1 MYTCAKCKVYAC
13 SAEVER
19 ALPKNCPMRNELL
32 LKKAL
37 SEYEKP
43 DNHDFYVTSSEIES
57 LGYGQWVRVKETI
70 EFCKRMGYR
79 RLGLAFCRGLRKEA
93 EILSDILTRH
103 GFTVVSVICKAGG
116 IDKSCVG
123 IAGERKVHPGEFEP
137 MCNPVFQASLLNEQ
151 KTEFNIALGLCVGH
165 DSFLYRYS
173 DAFVTTLVVKDR
185 VLAHN
190 PAGALYCSEGYYK
203 EKLLEGQ
210 E

>member
-1 MYTCAKCKVYAC
+1 MYMCAKCKVYAC
-13 SAEVER
+13 SAGEKK
-19 ALPKNCPMRNELL
+19 ALPKNCPMRNEPL
-32 LKKAL
+32 LKEAL

-43 DNHDFYVTSSEIES
+43 ENHDFYVTSSEIES

-70 EFCKRMGYR
+70 EFCRRMGYR
-79 RLGLAFCRGLRKEA
+79 KLGLAFCRGLRKEA
-93 EILSDILTRH
+93 EIVSDILTRH

-116 IDKSCVG
+116 TDKSRIG
-123 IAGERKVHPGEFEP
+123 ISEERNVHPGEFEP

-190 PAGALYCSEGYYK
+190 PAGALYCAEGYYK
-203 EKLLEGQ
+203 EKLNG
-210 E
+210 